1 MKTSQI
7 NKIFEEISQF
17 GLTPNEYFSL
27 AMILQDK
34 PLQERMNKE
43 VYKKYLLINGWIDL
57 DDRAT
62 DKVRSSRV
70 FDDFMDVDFS
80 KNVETY
86 RSMWPSITLPTGKSA
101 RSNIKDLESRFKW
114 FFSNYDNYGWEL
126 IFKATEA
133 YISYYRD
140 RGYAFMRTSG
150 YFIYKEDSTRVKT
163 STMAEWCDKIN
174 DGVVEESYQIDV

>member
-7 NKIFEEISQF
+7 NKIFEEICEF

-57 DDRAT
+57 DNKPT
-62 DKVRSSRV
+62 DKVRSSRILE
-70 FDDFMDVDFS
+70 DFMDVDFS
-80 KNVETY
+80 RNVETY
-86 RSMWPSITLPTGKSA
+86 RSMWPSITLPSGKSA
-101 RSNIKDLESRFKW
+101 RSNVKDLEARFKW
-114 FFSNYDNYGWEL
+114 FFSNYNYSWEL
-126 IFKATEA
+126 IFKATES

-140 RGYAFMRTSG
+140 RNYAFMRASG
-150 YFIYKEDSTRVKT
+150 FFVYKEDSTKVR
-163 STMAEWCDKIN
+163 SSSMAEWCDKIN
-174 DGVVEESYQIDV
+174 DGVIEESYHIDV